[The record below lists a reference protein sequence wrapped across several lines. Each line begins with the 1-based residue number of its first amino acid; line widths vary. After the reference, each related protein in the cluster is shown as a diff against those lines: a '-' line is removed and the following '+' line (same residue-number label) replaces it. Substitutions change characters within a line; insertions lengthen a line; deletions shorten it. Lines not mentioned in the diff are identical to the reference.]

1 MTLKTIGGVG
11 CCPKACNGLPHRSE
25 QRDNPPIIGIL
36 YCFLLLCLLTRS
48 AQVIDNSV
56 WLERLRLLFDLDG
69 TLIDT
74 IEDIAA
80 AFSAAIAEE
89 GLEPPTVA
97 ETKQVVGR
105 GLVNALKGLLQIRNH
120 PVSEVRFTELFHVL
134 YTYYEEHPVVY
145 SKPFDGMIELV
156 SGLQDTYQLGV
167 ISNKDHELT
176 QRIVSEL
183 AGDISWSVVRGM
195 DDEYPRKP
203 DVGAFTPFV
212 KKMDLGL
219 EEMLLIGDSEV
230 DYQSARGAN
239 MDVILVSWGFRPRE
253 ALVALEGSRVV
264 DSVEELKEAI
274 YALQ

>member
-1 MTLKTIGGVG
+1 MSARVINNSRMAGKI
-11 CCPKACNGLPHRSE
+11 KA
-25 QRDNPPIIGIL
+25 I
-36 YCFLLLCLLTRS
+36 
-48 AQVIDNSV
+48 
-56 WLERLRLLFDLDG
+56 LFDLDG
-69 TLIDT
+69 TLINT

-80 AFSAAIAEE
+80 AFSAAIAKD
-89 GLEPPTVA
+89 GLEPATVE
-97 ETKQVVGR
+97 ETKLVVGR
-105 GLVNALKGLLQIRNH
+105 GLVNALKGLLEIRNH
-120 PVSEVRFTELFHVL
+120 PVSEERFTELFHVL

-176 QRIVSEL
+176 LRIVSEL
-183 AGDISWSVVRGM
+183 MGDVPWSVIRGM
-195 DDEYPRKP
+195 NDEYPRKP

-239 MDVILVSWGFRPRE
+239 MDVILVSWGFRPCE
-253 ALVALEGSRVV
+253 ALVALEGACVV

-274 YALQ
+274 YAL

>member
-1 MTLKTIGGVG
+1 MARRI
-11 CCPKACNGLPHRSE
+11 KA
-25 QRDNPPIIGIL
+25 
-36 YCFLLLCLLTRS
+36 
-48 AQVIDNSV
+48 V
-56 WLERLRLLFDLDG
+56 LFDLDG

-80 AFSAAIAEE
+80 AFSAAIAME
-89 GLEPPTVA
+89 GLEPVTAA
-97 ETKQVVGR
+97 EMKQVVGR
-105 GLVNALKGLLQIRNH
+105 GLVNALKGLLEIRNH
-120 PVSEVRFTELFHVL
+120 SVSEERFTELFRVM
-134 YTYYEEHPVVY
+134 YSYYEEHPVVH

-176 QRIVSEL
+176 LRIVSEL
-183 AGDISWSVVRGM
+183 MGDLPWSVIRGM
-195 DDEYPRKP
+195 DDQYPRKP

-212 KKMDLGL
+212 KKMNLGL

-239 MDVILVSWGFRPRE
+239 MSLILVSWGFRPRE
-253 ALVALEGSRVV
+253 ALAALEGACVV
-264 DSVEELKEAI
+264 DSVEELKEAM